1 MSNKYSASRFS
12 CRSSCLQKYKLSY
25 ILGIKI
31 EGREFDV
38 QQKGLA
44 FHKIAEETSIDDTL
58 EQLTERGLK
67 TLAEHTY
74 DKEKYPVERSFPV
87 FYKWW
92 QKYVVDLVKNQH
104 Y

>member
-12 CRSSCLQKYKLSY
+12 CRSSCLQKYKLAY

-58 EQLTERGLK
+58 EQITERGLK
-67 TLAEHTY
+67 TLAILMI
-74 DKEKYPVERSFPV
+74 K
-87 FYKWW
+87 
-92 QKYVVDLVKNQH
+92 KNIQLKGH
-104 Y
+104 FQFSINGGINMLLTW

>member
-25 ILGIKI
+25 IQGIKV

-67 TLAEHTY
+67 TLAEHT
-74 DKEKYPVERSFPV
+74 
-87 FYKWW
+87 
-92 QKYVVDLVKNQH
+92 
-104 Y
+104 